1 MYKVNKFTFVVKR
14 DFDIFVNHWDFS
26 MTKYLLTYLLFGAV
40 LIGFSSQAQAQT
52 ILLNYFNLKVDG
64 AQILLEWELQSEITV
79 KEFRIFRRFN
89 DEPSLAHLVTMPI
102 KGIMKY
108 NYLDDDMFK
117 TQGRVVHYELHIV
130 TDKKVHKYFASQS
143 HNPTSIQRTWGSIKS
158 MFR

>member
-1 MYKVNKFTFVVKR
+1 MPKHLF
-14 DFDIFVNHWDFS
+14 
-26 MTKYLLTYLLFGAV
+26 TYLLFGA
-40 LIGFSSQAQAQT
+40 LLCCFPKQAQSQT

-64 AQILLEWELQSEITV
+64 AQILLEWELQSESTV
-79 KEFRIFRRFN
+79 KEFRVFRRFN
-89 DEPSLAHLVTMPI
+89 DEPSLAHLITMPV

-117 TQGRVVHYELHIV
+117 TRGRVVHYELHIV
-130 TDKKVHKYFASQS
+130 TNKKTYKYFASQS